1 MSTKEKRLWK
11 EEKDVDDIKGGYKGK
26 KNHFLNYNPLS
37 FSSQIANINFNS
49 SFPTKKPEIQTNQVN
64 NQTENMLKNPRTINL
79 VTITPERDV
88 LKATTHQ
95 TGSSGIARAFTATIS

>member
-1 MSTKEKRLWK
+1 VSTKEKRLWK

-64 NQTENMLKNPRTINL
+64 NQTKNILKNPRTVNL
-79 VTITPERDV
+79 VT

-95 TGSSGIARAFTATIS
+95 TGSSSIACASAATIS